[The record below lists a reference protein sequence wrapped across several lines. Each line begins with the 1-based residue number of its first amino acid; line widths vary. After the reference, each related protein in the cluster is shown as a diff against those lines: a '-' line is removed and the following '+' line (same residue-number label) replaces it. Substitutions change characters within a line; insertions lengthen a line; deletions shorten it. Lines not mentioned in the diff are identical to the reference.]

1 MKSIFKFAKD
11 GDSNKEKITC
21 VGDCWINITKIYTLK
36 SVLYEIIVWY
46 SPYHDQKR
54 LNLSIEKLSI

>member
-1 MKSIFKFAKD
+1 MKSIFKFAID

-46 SPYHDQKR
+46 SPYHDQKI
-54 LNLSIEKLSI
+54 LNLSFEKLSI